1 MPSRGARAVPTEQA
15 RGDHVVTHLLAH
27 SHSLLLV
34 ASGTRVIGGRVAV
47 FSIAVF
53 VCTMH
58 AAEASL
64 GDLYPSPQLPA
75 HTPGM

>member
-15 RGDHVVTHLLAH
+15 RGDCVVTYLLTLTH
-27 SHSLLLV
+27 SCWSL
-34 ASGTRVIGGRVAV
+34 ADARGGGRVAV